1 MKSLEKPGGIIATGV
16 LPPHENSST
25 QKDPEELLQNMFAAG
40 YSRGVF
46 IPSKDQHMPASQR
59 IAVVDSAV
67 NAVVVPCGEKQPA
80 QISHYPPPVSST
92 SVYAVVSPPGVG
104 ISG

>member
-1 MKSLEKPGGIIATGV
+1 MCLRLVIVDASL
-16 LPPHENSST
+16 S
-25 QKDPEELLQNMFAAG
+25 LQ
-40 YSRGVF
+40 
-46 IPSKDQHMPASQR
+46 KDQHMPASQR

-67 NAVVVPCGEKQPA
+67 NAVVVPCRGKQPA

-92 SVYAVVSPPGVG
+92 PVYAVVSPPGVG

>member
-1 MKSLEKPGGIIATGV
+1 MYLRLVIVIASL
-16 LPPHENSST
+16 S
-25 QKDPEELLQNMFAAG
+25 LQ
-40 YSRGVF
+40 
-46 IPSKDQHMPASQR
+46 KDQHMPASQR

-67 NAVVVPCGEKQPA
+67 NAVVVPCRGKQPA

-92 SVYAVVSPPGVG
+92 PVYAVVSPPGVG

>member
-1 MKSLEKPGGIIATGV
+1 MCLRLVIVDASL
-16 LPPHENSST
+16 S
-25 QKDPEELLQNMFAAG
+25 LQ
-40 YSRGVF
+40 
-46 IPSKDQHMPASQR
+46 KDQHMPASQR

-67 NAVVVPCGEKQPA
+67 NAVVVPCGGKQPA

-92 SVYAVVSPPGVG
+92 PVYAVSPPGVG

>member
-1 MKSLEKPGGIIATGV
+1 
-16 LPPHENSST
+16 
-25 QKDPEELLQNMFAAG
+25 
-40 YSRGVF
+40 
-46 IPSKDQHMPASQR
+46 MPASQR

-67 NAVVVPCGEKQPA
+67 NAVVVPCRGKQPA

-92 SVYAVVSPPGVG
+92 PVYAVVSPPGVG